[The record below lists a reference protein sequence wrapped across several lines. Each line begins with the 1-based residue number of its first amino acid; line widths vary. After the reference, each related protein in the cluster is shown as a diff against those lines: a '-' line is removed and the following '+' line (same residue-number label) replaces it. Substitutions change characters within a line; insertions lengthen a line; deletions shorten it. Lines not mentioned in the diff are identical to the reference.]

1 MFKII
6 SKKRYNQM
14 LQQIE
19 QLKAIDAQP
28 QEKLSVAQ
36 LCNYAVIKSDNYPC
50 ASCNIENQHCLK
62 LQLANR
68 TICIAPAEYV
78 NSFKSSKRVR
88 RNGNNNQKPQAGQL

>member
-19 QLKAIDAQP
+19 RLKAIDAQP

-78 NSFKSSKRVR
+78 NSFKTLKRVR
-88 RNGNNNQKPQAGQL
+88 RNGNNNQKPKAGQL

>member
-1 MFKII
+1 MFKIL

-68 TICIAPAEYV
+68 TICIAPSEFV
-78 NSFKSSKRVR
+78 NSFKTKRVR
-88 RNGNNNQKPQAGQL
+88 RNGNNNQKHHSGQL

>member
-1 MFKII
+1 MIKII

-19 QLKAIDAQP
+19 RLKAIDAQ

-36 LCNYAVIKSDNYPC
+36 LCNYAVIKSDDYPC

-68 TICIAPAEYV
+68 TICIAPAEFV
-78 NSFKSSKRVR
+78 NSFKTSKRVR
-88 RNGNNNQKPQAGQL
+88 RNGNNNQKPQAGKL

>member
-1 MFKII
+1 MIKII

-19 QLKAIDAQP
+19 RLKAIDAQ

-68 TICIAPAEYV
+68 TICIAPAEFV
-78 NSFKSSKRVR
+78 NSFKTTKRVR
-88 RNGNNNQKPQAGQL
+88 RNGNNNKKPKACQL